1 MKNSEIMKRR
11 EQLVAIIR
19 TAGKINTED
28 AAVMFGV
35 SKETIRQDL
44 LYLSNQGII
53 KKVYGGAVLCENDR
67 IESLPIRETVNFL
80 AKDKI
85 ARTAAGCIPE
95 GACIVGMDMGS
106 TVALLGAYLSH
117 RRDLLVVTNSHRV
130 LQTLVNTENRTVCL
144 GGEYNKEEM
153 AYYSSELPSLL
164 RGITLDLYFLGTSG
178 VKGRGGVCTKGF
190 QESLIKNQLIQKSK
204 KKIVLAD
211 SSKFPT
217 TSLIEVAP
225 WSSLDLLITD
235 DGIPSDIKAQ
245 LEKQIPVIIAQ

>member
-130 LQTLVNTENRTVCL
+130 LQSGYGSHAGSHIGDPLFRQGEPVQQALAHALVLRLIHVL
-144 GGEYNKEEM
+144 PVGEE
-153 AYYSSELPSLL
+153 
-164 RGITLDLYFLGTSG
+164 
-178 VKGRGGVCTKGF
+178 
-190 QESLIKNQLIQKSK
+190 
-204 KKIVLAD
+204 
-211 SSKFPT
+211 
-217 TSLIEVAP
+217 
-225 WSSLDLLITD
+225 DLLT
-235 DGIPSDIKAQ
+235 
-245 LEKQIPVIIAQ
+245 V